1 MSVGEAAHHG
11 DLWLR
16 QLHPGGHAGG
26 VLDENLKRVPVVEK
40 IDVKRYA
47 QLLME
52 YDRAVSY

>member
-1 MSVGEAAHHG
+1 
-11 DLWLR
+11 
-16 QLHPGGHAGG
+16 
-26 VLDENLKRVPVVEK
+26 LDEDLKRVPVAQK

>member
-1 MSVGEAAHHG
+1 M
-11 DLWLR
+11 
-16 QLHPGGHAGG
+16 
-26 VLDENLKRVPVVEK
+26 DEDLKRVPIVEK

>member
-1 MSVGEAAHHG
+1 
-11 DLWLR
+11 
-16 QLHPGGHAGG
+16 
-26 VLDENLKRVPVVEK
+26 LDEDLKRVPIVEK